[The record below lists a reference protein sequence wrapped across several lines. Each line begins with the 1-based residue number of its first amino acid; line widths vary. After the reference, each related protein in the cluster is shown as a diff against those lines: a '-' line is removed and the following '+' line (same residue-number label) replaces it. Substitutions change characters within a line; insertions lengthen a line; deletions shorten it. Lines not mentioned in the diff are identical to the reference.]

1 MTEQRDRKHFDSVL
15 RRHARALLPACVAAL
30 LAMFCN
36 PSSAR
41 AEADA
46 PQPYARVIVEQA
58 SVRAGPG
65 VGFRS
70 VYTAQRDEVF
80 PLRARATQGYWFQIE
95 LPDSTYGWIAGDS
108 VYNLE
113 VNDEKARSGRFLP
126 WLFAPPPLPGAHG
139 EVAVVGGVLGDGGMI
154 AVRPTWLLD
163 PAFGFELSGAAAVA
177 TGGRLLMATVGPV
190 VNVFPRSPIVPYAT
204 VQGGLTASSP
214 NADTFLLD
222 SGAITTLS
230 AGAGLR
236 LGFRYRITLRLE
248 ARTHVFFE
256 ADRTVTQEELSAG
269 LTVFF

>member
-1 MTEQRDRKHFDSVL
+1 MNEPRAHRSTSAA
-15 RRHARALLPACVAAL
+15 ARCAQALLRACFAAL
-30 LAMFCN
+30 LALSLCTAE
-36 PSSAR
+36 AR
-41 AEADA
+41 AEQD
-46 PQPYARVIVEQA
+46 PLHPYARVIVERA
-58 SVRAGPG
+58 TVRAGPG
-65 VGFRS
+65 IGFRS
-70 VYTAQRDEVF
+70 VYTAQRDQVF

-113 VNDEKARSGRFLP
+113 VSDEAAHSGRFLP

-139 EVAVVGGVLGDGGMI
+139 EIAVVGGVLGDGGMI
-154 AVRPTWLLD
+154 AVRPTLLLD
-163 PAFGFELSGAAAVA
+163 PAFGFELSGAAVVA
-177 TGGRLLMATVGPV
+177 TGGRLLMATAGPV
-190 VNVFPRSPIVPYAT
+190 VNVFPRSPIVPYAAL
-204 VQGGLTASSP
+204 QGGVTASSP

-248 ARTHVFFE
+248 ARTHVFFD
-256 ADRTVTQEELSAG
+256 ADRAVTQEELSAG